1 MTINYADSQITN
13 SPIIVGNKN
22 SINIDSSV
30 GYIDWEKLQDEFIE
44 VLGKLPK
51 TSKEYVA
58 SKNALNCAMKED
70 KFGFI
75 DVLKK
80 NSTSF
85 LSDIFTGV
93 ASGVLVEIIK
103 YMMIV

>member
-1 MTINYADSQITN
+1 MTINYTNSKITN
-13 SPIIVGNKN
+13 SPIIVGNN
-22 SINIDSSV
+22 NLVNINSSV
-30 GYIDWEKLQDEFIE
+30 GNIDWGKLQDEFIE

-51 TSKEYVA
+51 SSKEYA
-58 SKNALNCAMKED
+58 DSKSALNYAMKED
-70 KFGFI
+70 KSGFI
-75 DVLKK
+75 NVLKR

-103 YMMIV
+103 YMML

>member
-1 MTINYADSQITN
+1 MTINYTDSQITN
-13 SPIIVGNKN
+13 SPIIVGNGN
-22 SINIDSSV
+22 SVNINSSV
-30 GYIDWEKLQDEFIE
+30 GNTDWEKLQDEFIE

-51 TSKEYVA
+51 SSKEYVA

-70 KFGFI
+70 KSGFI

-85 LSDIFTGV
+85 LSDIFKGV

-103 YMMIV
+103 HMML